1 MNSWHSQCFSI
12 SEISG
17 HYNHR
22 YSIILSAVCLVHCAQ
37 LLFFFNYLRSVS
49 RTLLLILLSQ
59 YISAISV
66 MNAKT
71 IPPKRTIYT
80 PSILFRSI
88 CFWAKTEVK
97 ESRRQCLLKAGTF
110 INNNRVQSPP
120 LVNKVQLRW
129 NCISYH
135 GSYPHIKL

>member
-1 MNSWHSQCFSI
+1 MFGPLCSVVI
-12 SEISG
+12 
-17 HYNHR
+17 
-22 YSIILSAVCLVHCAQ
+22 
-37 LLFFFNYLRSVS
+37 FFNYLRSVS

-88 CFWAKTEVK
+88 CFCAKTEVK

-120 LVNKVQLRW
+120 LVNKVQLR
-129 NCISYH
+129 
-135 GSYPHIKL
+135 